1 MAGRLK
7 GKVAVVT
14 GAAPRGEGVGNGM
27 ATAIMFAREGAKVVL
42 VNRSA
47 ERAEKLARQIKDEG
61 GEAAVFAGD
70 VAKAEAAEAMA
81 DFAVKKYGRLDILH
95 NNVGIGAPGTPETVT
110 LADWH
115 KVLEANLT
123 TTMLCTKYCLP
134 RMKEGGGGSI
144 IMVSSIAG
152 ALGLIGSPGAVAY
165 ATAKAG
171 LHGFTMSV
179 AADYATQNI
188 RANCI
193 VVGSVHTPMVA
204 HHGRRGARAAQEH
217 GADEDR
223 GHGLGHRP
231 WRGLSRL
238 RQIALGDRPD
248 AADRRRRWWRSGSGR
263 VSHASS
269 DRPLRSGRMT
279 CSSAGRGARCRAR
292 WPR

>member
-7 GKVAVVT
+7 DKVAIVT

-27 ATAIMFAREGAKVVL
+27 ATAILFAREGAKVVL

-47 ERAEKLARQIKDEG
+47 ERADKLARQIKEEG
-61 GEAAVFAGD
+61 GDAAVFAGD
-70 VAKAEAAEAMA
+70 VAKVDVAEAMA
-81 DFAVKKYGRLDILH
+81 DFAVGTYGRLDILH

-110 LADWH
+110 PADWH

-123 TTMLCTKYCLP
+123 TTMLCTRYCLP
-134 RMKEGGGGSI
+134 KMKQGGGGSI

-152 ALGLIGSPGAVAY
+152 ALGLMGSSGAVAY

-171 LHGFTMSV
+171 LHGFTLSV
-179 AADYATQNI
+179 AADYATENI

-204 HHGRRGARAAQEH
+204 HMGAEARERRRKMVPMQTEGTAWDIAH
-217 GADEDR
+217 GAVYLASDESRWVTGVLLPID
-223 GHGLGHRP
+223 GGLAA
-231 WRGLSRL
+231 L
-238 RQIALGDRPD
+238 RQ
-248 AADRRRRWWRSGSGR
+248 
-263 VSHASS
+263 
-269 DRPLRSGRMT
+269 
-279 CSSAGRGARCRAR
+279 

>member
-27 ATAIMFAREGAKVVL
+27 ATAVMFAREGAKVVL

-47 ERAEKLARQIKDEG
+47 ERADKLAKQIKDEG

-81 DFAVKKYGRLDILH
+81 EFAVKKYGRLDILH

-110 LADWH
+110 LADWQR
-115 KVLEANLT
+115 VLEANLT

-134 RMKEGGGGSI
+134 RMKQGGGGSI

-152 ALGLIGSPGAVAY
+152 ALGLIGSPGRGRLCDGRRPAC
-165 ATAKAG
+165 TASP
-171 LHGFTMSV
+171 LSV

-204 HHGRRGARAAQEH
+204 HMGADARERRKKMVPMKSEGTAWDIAH
-217 GADEDR
+217 GAVYLASDELR
-223 GHGLGHRP
+223 WVTGLMLPIDG
-231 WRGLSRL
+231 GLVAL
-238 RQIALGDRPD
+238 RQ
-248 AADRRRRWWRSGSGR
+248 
-263 VSHASS
+263 
-269 DRPLRSGRMT
+269 
-279 CSSAGRGARCRAR
+279 

>member
-7 GKVAVVT
+7 DKVAVVT

-27 ATAIMFAREGAKVVL
+27 ATALMFAREGAKVVL

-47 ERAEKLARQIKDEG
+47 ERADKLAQQIKDEG
-61 GEAAVFAGD
+61 GEASVFAGD
-70 VAKAEAAEAMA
+70 VAKADAAEAMA
-81 DFAVKKYGRLDILH
+81 EFAAKKYGRLDILH

-134 RMKEGGGGSI
+134 KMKEGGGGSI

-179 AADYATQNI
+179 AADYAAQNI

-204 HHGRRGARAAQEH
+204 HMGAEARERRKNMVPMKTEGTAWDIANAVLFFASDESRWITGQTLLVDGGLHIGRPPAIE
-217 GADEDR
+217 
-223 GHGLGHRP
+223 
-231 WRGLSRL
+231 
-238 RQIALGDRPD
+238 
-248 AADRRRRWWRSGSGR
+248 
-263 VSHASS
+263 
-269 DRPLRSGRMT
+269 
-279 CSSAGRGARCRAR
+279 
-292 WPR
+292 

>member
-7 GKVAVVT
+7 DKVAVVT

-27 ATAIMFAREGAKVVL
+27 ATAMLFAREGAKVVL

-47 ERAEKLARQIKDEG
+47 ERADKLARQIKDEG

-70 VAKAEAAEAMA
+70 VAKADAAEAMA
-81 DFAVKKYGRLDILH
+81 ELAVKKYGRLDILH
-95 NNVGIGAPGTPETVT
+95 NNVGIGAAGTPETVT
-110 LADWH
+110 QADWH

-134 RMKEGGGGSI
+134 KMKQGGSGSI

-152 ALGLIGSPGAVAY
+152 ALGLMGSPGAVAY

-171 LHGFTMSV
+171 LHGFTLSV
-179 AADYATQNI
+179 AADYAAQNI

-193 VVGSVHTPMVA
+193 VVGSVYTPMVA
-204 HHGRRGARAAQEH
+204 HMGAEARERRKNMVPMQSEGTAWDIAH
-217 GADEDR
+217 GAVYLASDESRWVTGVLLPID
-223 GHGLGHRP
+223 GGLAA
-231 WRGLSRL
+231 L
-238 RQIALGDRPD
+238 RQ
-248 AADRRRRWWRSGSGR
+248 
-263 VSHASS
+263 
-269 DRPLRSGRMT
+269 
-279 CSSAGRGARCRAR
+279 

>member
-27 ATAIMFAREGAKVVL
+27 ATAIQFAREGAKVVL

-47 ERAEKLARQIKDEG
+47 ERAEKLAKQIKDEG
-61 GEAAVFAGD
+61 GEASVFAGD
-70 VAKAEAAEAMA
+70 VAKADEAEAMA
-81 DFAVKKYGRLDILH
+81 AFAAKTYGRLDILH
-95 NNVGIGAPGTPETVT
+95 NNVGIGGPGTPETVT
-110 LADWH
+110 LETWN

-123 TTMLCTKYCLP
+123 TTMLCTKACLP

-152 ALGLIGSPGAVAY
+152 ALGLMGSAGAVAY

-171 LHGFTMSV
+171 LHGFTLSV
-179 AADYATQNI
+179 AADYATENI

-193 VVGSVHTPMVA
+193 IVGSVHTPMVA
-204 HHGRRGARAAQEH
+204 HLGAEARERRRNLVPMKTEGTAWDIAH
-217 GADEDR
+217 GAVYLASDESRWVTGVMLPID
-223 GHGLGHRP
+223 GGLVA
-231 WRGLSRL
+231 L
-238 RQIALGDRPD
+238 RA
-248 AADRRRRWWRSGSGR
+248 
-263 VSHASS
+263 
-269 DRPLRSGRMT
+269 
-279 CSSAGRGARCRAR
+279 

>member
-7 GKVAVVT
+7 DKVAIVT

-27 ATAIMFAREGAKVVL
+27 ATAILFAREGAKVVL

-47 ERAEKLARQIKDEG
+47 ERAEKLARQIRDEG

-70 VAKAEAAEAMA
+70 VARAEVCEEMAA
-81 DFAVKKYGRLDILH
+81 FAEKTYGRLDILH

-110 LADWH
+110 LADWNR
-115 KVLEANLT
+115 VLETNLT

-134 RMKEGGGGSI
+134 KMKEGGGGSI

-152 ALGLIGSPGAVAY
+152 ALGLMGSPGAVAY

-171 LHGFTMSV
+171 LHGFTLSV

-193 VVGSVHTPMVA
+193 IVGSVHTPMVA
-204 HHGRRGARAAQEH
+204 HLGTEARERRRDMVPMKTEGTAWDIAH
-217 GADEDR
+217 GAVYLASDESRWVTGALLPID
-223 GHGLGHRP
+223 GGLV
-231 WRGLSRL
+231 SL
-238 RQIALGDRPD
+238 RA
-248 AADRRRRWWRSGSGR
+248 
-263 VSHASS
+263 
-269 DRPLRSGRMT
+269 
-279 CSSAGRGARCRAR
+279 